1 MIHSARLEQRV
12 LYVKILVK
20 YTYVTFLNRLVAVL
34 HPNQAEFS
42 QKSLIIK
49 KHACFYGEFNDTLG
63 CQ

>member
-1 MIHSARLEQRV
+1 MIHSARLEHCV

-20 YTYVTFLNRLVAVL
+20 YTYVTTFGPFGSC
-34 HPNQAEFS
+34 HQAEFS

-49 KHACFYGEFNDTLG
+49 KHACFYGEFNDMLG